1 MKVIDLLNKIA
12 NGEKLPNKIKYGK
25 LILEKI
31 ERSYEEIDY
40 VNNEGY
46 NLGGFLW
53 LHNLNDEIE
62 IIEEDKPIMTLA
74 DCIIEIYNLREKL
87 NKLVRELNKE
97 IRNLQNQIYEMR
109 NSNEL
114 KERE

>member
-12 NGEKLPNKIKYGK
+12 NGEKLPDKIKYGK

-62 IIEEDKPIMTLA
+62 IIEENKPI
-74 DCIIEIYNLREKL
+74 EKL
-87 NKLVRELNKE
+87 EKIPTGAYHFEKE
-97 IRNLQNQIYEMR
+97 
-109 NSNEL
+109 
-114 KERE
+114 